1 MERFLIS
8 PFFLIIGGTAVV
20 EKVGDGHYQNIMF
33 DVVIIRPAVPSL
45 VSGTSG
51 FQRTRKIGQKRKI
64 VKGEGRQ
71 DTLAAD
77 HSRSINFTSLK

>member
-1 MERFLIS
+1 MERFLIYS
-8 PFFLIIGGTAVV
+8 FFMIIGGTAV
-20 EKVGDGHYQNIMF
+20 EKIGDGHYQNIMF

-77 HSRSINFTSLK
+77 HSINFTSLK

>member
-1 MERFLIS
+1 MERFLLIS
-8 PFFLIIGGTAVV
+8 SFFLIIGGTAVV
-20 EKVGDGHYQNIMF
+20 EKIGDGHYQNIIMF

-77 HSRSINFTSLK
+77 HSINFTSLK